1 MPVRHESDFAG
12 NDISAD
18 RAVLAFVQQFEAWL
32 VFLAEAENTGVPDA
46 VAAAETVLR
55 LDAVDADGFDHQR
68 LVAVRH
74 AGHVD
79 LVTGGIPARLGRRL
93 GGVRLPA
100 WAVA

>member
-1 MPVRHESDFAG
+1 MRHESDFAG

-18 RAVLAFVQQFEAWL
+18 RAVLALVQQFEFRL
-32 VFLAEAENTGVPDA
+32 VPPAETENAGVPDA
-46 VAAAETVLR
+46 VATAETILR
-55 LDAVDADGFDHQR
+55 LDAIRADGFDHQR